1 MKFYV
6 LPSLIFYA
14 KYNIKHLMYK
24 LNILKLLVI
33 KCIGKGVLTVAALF
47 MP

>member
-1 MKFYV
+1 M
-6 LPSLIFYA
+6 LYA

-24 LNILKLLVI
+24 LIILKILFI
-33 KCIGKGVLTVAALF
+33 NCTGKGVLTEAALF